1 MFLFWVSLI
10 DFGREGPLI
19 GSDSCSLRWC
29 NSSGHNIST
38 LYEAGIKMA
47 TDEELRAD
55 KALIISE
62 EETTEKNAYCSVV
75 CFNPLM
81 LGHLEGSG
89 MGNSLA
95 IWINLNK
102 CILAKVASKIP
113 AETIVLGETVLSF
126 KPSSCWHRPMKL
138 SWRTKLWC

>member
-1 MFLFWVSLI
+1 
-10 DFGREGPLI
+10 
-19 GSDSCSLRWC
+19 
-29 NSSGHNIST
+29 
-38 LYEAGIKMA
+38 MA

-95 IWINLNK
+95 I
-102 CILAKVASKIP
+102 
-113 AETIVLGETVLSF
+113 
-126 KPSSCWHRPMKL
+126 
-138 SWRTKLWC
+138 